1 MRVLATTLVV
11 PLALLLPPPA
21 GALAFDG
28 CPDGTVSVTS
38 APDGSAYTAI
48 LDAFAVPAGDTGL
61 CALQVPIDPLP
72 SGVIAVYSA
81 DYRGGATLADGE
93 TATLTVE
100 HTGGGDGTTISGP
113 YDELNTVLYS
123 NLVGSGPGNTI
134 NSRIVFDLTNASDGF
149 SYGALDSVDY
159 LELARTT
166 IASQQASIDQLA
178 AGQTAIVARVNGI
191 GTLLTGGG
199 QPLEGEDQFSLVGAV
214 GSWAFGG
221 TARVNLGNG
230 FSLLGGAALLEQSGA
245 GATASGVLASGALRY
260 VQPGNDALRYFGEF
274 GLHGAP
280 GLALTFTRQYDDGS
294 PGGATVTGSTTGSL
308 AAAYVTGGVL
318 YAPSPN
324 NEIAFSG
331 TLMRDWLTVAGYS
344 ETFALTNLF
353 AADVAGGTS
362 TFDVVKAGAAWTTA
376 VSPQMDATL
385 SAAVG
390 KSFAHDGVAANV
402 AFVGPVT
409 GTPQGELFAEYGV
422 RLGWELSPTA
432 TVDAFALGSTGTV
445 SGTHIQVGS
454 ALRVHF

>member
-1 MRVLATTLVV
+1 LRVLATALVIA
-11 PLALLLPPPA
+11 LAVLLPS
-21 GALAFDG
+21 GAFAFDG
-28 CPDGTVSVTS
+28 CPGGSVSVTS
-38 APDGSAYTAI
+38 PASGTYSVEF
-48 LDAFAVPAGDTGL
+48 DAFVVDPPGGDIAS
-61 CALQVPIDPLP
+61 CDLQVPIDPLP
-72 SGVIAVYSA
+72 TGVIAVYSA
-81 DYRGGATLADGE
+81 DYRGGVFLDVDE
-93 TATLTVE
+93 TASLTIQHNGVV
-100 HTGGGDGTTISGP
+100 DGTTFGP
-113 YDELNTVLYS
+113 LDTEYFYRDF
-123 NLVGSGPGNTI
+123 VGSGPGDNIYSLITLD
-134 NSRIVFDLTNASDGF
+134 VTNGT
-149 SYGALDSVDY
+149 YGALDTIDY

-166 IASQQASIDQLA
+166 MASQQASIDQLA

-191 GTLLTGGG
+191 GALLTGGG
-199 QPLEGEDQFSLVGAV
+199 QLLEGEDQFSLVGAV

-230 FSLLGGAALLEQSGA
+230 FSLLGGGAVLSQSGG

-260 VQPGNDALRYFGEF
+260 VQPGNDDFRYFGEF

-280 GLALTFTRQYDDGS
+280 GFAMTFTRQYDDGS

-362 TFDVVKAGAAWTTA
+362 TFDAIKAGAAWTTA
-376 VSPQMDATL
+376 VSPQMDATI

-409 GTPQGELFAEYGV
+409 GAPQGELFAEYGV

-445 SGTHIQVGS
+445 SGTHIQVGT
-454 ALRVHF
+454 AVKVRF